1 MLNIVQDSA
10 LLESIGAQTETVRLR
25 SLLLCTDKRLTFY
38 NGRGSVMD
46 ITWMDITLLDITGRK
61 VCCVFVGEYR
71 WEPHD
76 SEESESQP
84 YQQWH

>member
-25 SLLLCTDKRLTFY
+25 SQLSSTDKKTKKTFYDARSSMMDWISRLLC
-38 NGRGSVMD
+38 
-46 ITWMDITLLDITGRK
+46 
-61 VCCVFVGEYR
+61 FVVIGEYR
-71 WEPHD
+71 WESHD

-84 YQQWH
+84 HKQWH

>member
-10 LLESIGAQTETVRLR
+10 LLESIGAQTETVRLFIY
-25 SLLLCTDKRLTFY
+25 STVFY
-38 NGRGSVMD
+38 DAKKAEWWTGHHD
-46 ITWMDITLLDITGRK
+46 I
-61 VCCVFVGEYR
+61 CVFVLGEYR

-76 SEESESQP
+76 CEESESQP